1 MEKAGAL
8 LHVLFERL
16 SIQDDRGFV
25 RFFSSWRKIAGNDL
39 ADHSK
44 LIDVRR
50 NAAVVVVDHPGW
62 MQLLRMQQERILKHM
77 QREFPDLEIHTLH
90 IHLVD
95 ERVGDALNAGI
106 ASDSDERLQDTG
118 DAERESDMPLTPL
131 NRHQTPTDPDRALEH
146 VEDTEL
152 KQRLAALK
160 KAMESSDR

>member
-8 LHVLFERL
+8 LQVLFERL

-44 LIDVRR
+44 LVDVRR

-90 IHLVD
+90 IYLVD
-95 ERVGDALNAGI
+95 ERVGNALNAGI
-106 ASDSDERLQDTG
+106 RTEPGAVEG
-118 DAERESDMPLTPL
+118 MADMPVTPL
-131 NRHQTPTDPDRALEH
+131 RRPQVTADPERALER
-146 VEDTEL
+146 VDDSEL